1 MKVNRD
7 VGDVED
13 GFVCFACREREEM
26 KGEIGRLRQVVCELV
41 EKVSGGVGRVP
52 VHSQREVVNCCTQT
66 EARVVTVCTTSQ
78 TELGVTGGKRGVCE
92 PGESTQTKEVGCM
105 AGGVVKDTAEWELVS
120 GRRAYAKVVQQ
131 ARVEVIN
138 RFAVLSGGDKVR
150 EETCVIG
157 DSIVRLV
164 DDVVCRKGPP
174 KCVRICLPGAGIQDV
189 RNRVASVVG
198 PGKGG
203 AVLVHVGT
211 NDVDKKGSEEVMGR
225 YRELVRE
232 LKRVRVGQIVLSG
245 ILPVRGGYTRNNR
258 RISINLRLQA
268 LCQAEGVGFLNMWE
282 HFEQGDGLFSKDGL
296 HLNKRGAAVLG
307 KGFLRALGDGIG
319 QLTLN

>member
-1 MKVNRD
+1 M
-7 VGDVED
+7 
-13 GFVCFACREREEM
+13 
-26 KGEIGRLRQVVCELV
+26 
-41 EKVSGGVGRVP
+41 
-52 VHSQREVVNCCTQT
+52 VNCCTQT

-78 TELGVTGGKRGVCE
+78 AELGVTGGKRGVCE

-131 ARVEVIN
+131 ARVEVVN

-174 KCVRICLPGAGIQDV
+174 KCVRICLPGAAIQDV

-203 AVLVHVGT
+203 SSVGPRW
-211 NDVDKKGSEEVMGR
+211 DE
-225 YRELVRE
+225 
-232 LKRVRVGQIVLSG
+232 
-245 ILPVRGGYTRNNR
+245 R
-258 RISINLRLQA
+258 RR
-268 LCQAEGVGFLNMWE
+268 
-282 HFEQGDGLFSKDGL
+282 
-296 HLNKRGAAVLG
+296 
-307 KGFLRALGDGIG
+307 
-319 QLTLN
+319 

>member
-1 MKVNRD
+1 MSNLCIFSLHARCTFRETRNNSKKSKSH
-7 VGDVED
+7 
-13 GFVCFACREREEM
+13 FA
-26 KGEIGRLRQVVCELV
+26 
-41 EKVSGGVGRVP
+41 
-52 VHSQREVVNCCTQT
+52 T
-66 EARVVTVCTTSQ
+66 
-78 TELGVTGGKRGVCE
+78 
-92 PGESTQTKEVGCM
+92 
-105 AGGVVKDTAEWELVS
+105 
-120 GRRAYAKVVQQ
+120 
-131 ARVEVIN
+131 
-138 RFAVLSGGDKVR
+138 
-150 EETCVIG
+150 
-157 DSIVRLV
+157 SIVRLV

-319 QLTLN
+319 QLSLN

>member
-1 MKVNRD
+1 MIIICFESNVVDFSRCFHSSS
-7 VGDVED
+7 VGFD
-13 GFVCFACREREEM
+13 FVFA
-26 KGEIGRLRQVVCELV
+26 GLRLRHRLGFDCPEPHCPNTATVTALPLPLAVCPLCIKTGIVCLV
-41 EKVSGGVGRVP
+41 IV
-52 VHSQREVVNCCTQT
+52 
-66 EARVVTVCTTSQ
+66 SQ
-78 TELGVTGGKRGVCE
+78 TQQRQSEQVC
-92 PGESTQTKEVGCM
+92 G
-105 AGGVVKDTAEWELVS
+105 D
-120 GRRAYAKVVQQ
+120 KV
-131 ARVEVIN
+131 N

-319 QLTLN
+319 QLSLN

>member
-1 MKVNRD
+1 MMLYFKENIQAY
-7 VGDVED
+7 EIQIEAEA
-13 GFVCFACREREEM
+13 GF
-26 KGEIGRLRQVVCELV
+26 
-41 EKVSGGVGRVP
+41 S
-52 VHSQREVVNCCTQT
+52 
-66 EARVVTVCTTSQ
+66 EAIWCN
-78 TELGVTGGKRGVCE
+78 L
-92 PGESTQTKEVGCM
+92 ESHGSKIIV
-105 AGGVVKDTAEWELVS
+105 GVVYRCRGISW
-120 GRRAYAKVVQQ
+120 Y
-131 ARVEVIN
+131 I
-138 RFAVLSGGDKVR
+138 
-150 EETCVIG
+150 VIG

-319 QLTLN
+319 QLSLN

>member
-1 MKVNRD
+1 M
-7 VGDVED
+7 
-13 GFVCFACREREEM
+13 
-26 KGEIGRLRQVVCELV
+26 
-41 EKVSGGVGRVP
+41 
-52 VHSQREVVNCCTQT
+52 
-66 EARVVTVCTTSQ
+66 
-78 TELGVTGGKRGVCE
+78 
-92 PGESTQTKEVGCM
+92 
-105 AGGVVKDTAEWELVS
+105 
-120 GRRAYAKVVQQ
+120 
-131 ARVEVIN
+131 
-138 RFAVLSGGDKVR
+138 
-150 EETCVIG
+150 
-157 DSIVRLV
+157 
-164 DDVVCRKGPP
+164 CRKGPP
-174 KCVRICLPGAGIQDV
+174 KCVQIYFPGAGIQDV

-232 LKRVRVGQIVLSG
+232 LKRVWVGQIVLSG
-245 ILPVRGGYTRNNR
+245 ILPVRGWYTRNNR

-268 LCQAEGVGFLNMWE
+268 LCQEEGVGFLNMWE

-319 QLTLN
+319 KLSLN